1 MQSPLRK
8 LRKSHGYTLQHVA
21 KGVQVDPAI
30 LSRVERCE
38 QAPSTELAE
47 RLAQFYAG
55 EISEMQILYPNRYQL
70 SDSAI

>member
-1 MQSPLRK
+1 
-8 LRKSHGYTLQHVA
+8 
-21 KGVQVDPAI
+21 
-30 LSRVERCE
+30 
-38 QAPSTELAE
+38 TELAE

>member
-21 KGVQVDPAI
+21 KGVQVDPAT

-47 RLAQFYAG
+47 RP
-55 EISEMQILYPNRYQL
+55 PNREDLITTSTQ
-70 SDSAI
+70 AVK